1 MTRQGDPAIRAAK
14 RAATV
19 LAGVLFA
26 LGVVCIVV
34 IMASDEDAMAMNC
47 DIDGCAA
54 SDPLLYTVLSA
65 TLRVCGPLVGAGALA
80 VGGALV
86 LATAMTAPAGVEARP
101 TTGAGGTWSETPT
114 PATPVP
120 RAAAEVRTATAT
132 TTATADIEERSS
144 GMRAIVALWVIAA
157 VSTIGSAALVLWTS
171 SPAVVTYTGASD
183 RATQLFVQVAY
194 SLMPF
199 LMFAALVL
207 VGMAIVATALR
218 TRLRAA
224 PSQPDGLPTA
234 TGQRAA
240 DDADDLDELLA
251 PQPESARPWRHGDDL
266 TPFMRPDDRP

>member
-1 MTRQGDPAIRAAK
+1 
-14 RAATV
+14 
-19 LAGVLFA
+19 
-26 LGVVCIVV
+26 
-34 IMASDEDAMAMNC
+34 
-47 DIDGCAA
+47 
-54 SDPLLYTVLSA
+54 
-65 TLRVCGPLVGAGALA
+65 
-80 VGGALV
+80 
-86 LATAMTAPAGVEARP
+86 
-101 TTGAGGTWSETPT
+101 
-114 PATPVP
+114 
-120 RAAAEVRTATAT
+120 
-132 TTATADIEERSS
+132 
-144 GMRAIVALWVIAA
+144 MRAIVALWVIAA

-224 PSQPDGLPTA
+224 PSQPDGLPRA
-234 TGQRAA
+234 TGQRAADDA

-251 PQPESARPWRHGDDL
+251 PQPEPARPWRRGDDL